1 MEPQPGVFVTNVST
15 ADWEADP
22 EIGGLMH
29 LLCDVPGLEA
39 GLTRFDTS
47 PAPLQYTPEKRETFL
62 ILEGRARIDIV
73 GGATLDLGHRR
84 RRLAPRGHRVHLAHH
99 RAVPRVLGAQRV
111 NQAKP
116 STARSHFTLNRGSRS
131 KRSVRWTDQRE

>member
-22 EIGGLMH
+22 QIGGLMH

-47 PAPLQYTPEKRETFL
+47 PAPLQYTPEKRETFI
-62 ILEGRARIDIV
+62 ILEGRARIDIA
-73 GGATLDLGHRR
+73 GGATLDLGTGGVGSLPAGTECTWHIT
-84 RRLAPRGHRVHLAHH
+84 APFREFW
-99 RAVPRVLGAQRV
+99 VLSG
-111 NQAKP
+111 
-116 STARSHFTLNRGSRS
+116 
-131 KRSVRWTDQRE
+131 